1 MLNLK
6 TLLASTM
13 MLLSPAAAN
22 AAEALTV
29 AVTGSH
35 SWDSS
40 VTMYGDRL
48 GYFEEAGLD
57 VEVAVTEIMSQN
69 LQAVVSGSVD
79 VGVVAVP
86 IFIAAGM
93 EGAPIVM
100 IASAFKG
107 VPDFLWYVRSDSP
120 IKSLRDVTEETTL
133 GVSSLGST
141 SHILL
146 ETFFEQYG
154 VDGNV
159 VAVGNAA
166 AGMTQ
171 VMTGEIDIGSD
182 GNGLLG
188 VPQYA
193 AEEVR
198 PIAYGSELEVMN
210 DVTIRGF
217 VVTEETLTN
226 RRDDL
231 VKFLQAYQKT
241 VDWMYSGDPRAIE
254 GFAEG
259 TQSSIEE
266 ATRVRENSY
275 PEGHLNVG
283 EVTGLDLTISQSLA
297 FKRIDRA
304 PTPEELT
311 RMFQT
316 LWHRGMQ

>member
-13 MLLSPAAAN
+13 MLLSPAAAS
-22 AAEALTV
+22 AEGTLTV

-40 VTMYGDRL
+40 VVIYGERL
-48 GYFEEAGLD
+48 GYFAESGLD
-57 VEVAVTEIMSQN
+57 VDVAVTEIMSQN

-79 VGVVAVP
+79 IGVVALP
-86 IFIAAGM
+86 IFIAAG
-93 EGAPIVM
+93 EQGAPITM

-107 VPDFLWYVRSDSP
+107 VPDFLWYVRSDNP
-120 IKSLRDVTEETTL
+120 IQSLRDIKEDTIL
-133 GVSSLGST
+133 GVSAGGST
-141 SHILL
+141 SEVLL
-146 ETFFEQYG
+146 RAFFEQYG
-154 VDGNV
+154 VTGNI

-166 AGMTQ
+166 AGLTQ
-171 VMTGEIDIGSD
+171 VMTGQLDIATD

-193 AEEVR
+193 SGEVR
-198 PIAYGSELEVMN
+198 PIAYGRDLEIMN

-217 VVTEETLTN
+217 AVTEETLAN
-226 RRDDL
+226 RRADL

-241 VDWMYSGDPRAIE
+241 VDWMYSGDPLAIE
-254 GFAEG
+254 WFAEG

-275 PEGHLNVG
+275 PQGHLNVE
-283 EVTGLDLTISQSLA
+283 EVTGLDLTIEQSLA